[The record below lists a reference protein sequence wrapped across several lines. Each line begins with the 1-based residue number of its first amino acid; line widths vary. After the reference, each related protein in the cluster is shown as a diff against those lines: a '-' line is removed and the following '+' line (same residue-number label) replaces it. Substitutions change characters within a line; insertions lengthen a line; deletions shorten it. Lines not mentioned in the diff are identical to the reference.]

1 MIKYGEISS
10 SYRDAMLNKEK
21 THGIELMDYG
31 IYYDNIVHYTNLF
44 DRKNILYLKYDD
56 LVNDKKLFMEKIYNF
71 LGVSNLPELAN
82 IPEYNTAKESRL
94 KILGILAKASA
105 NLLRKMNLLSLL
117 RVLKNSNILTKILL
131 RIESVIHWIRMTK
144 CFLKILH

>member
-1 MIKYGEISS
+1 
-10 SYRDAMLNKEK
+10 
-21 THGIELMDYG
+21 
-31 IYYDNIVHYTNLF
+31 
-44 DRKNILYLKYDD
+44 
-56 LVNDKKLFMEKIYNF
+56 MEKIYNF

-117 RVLKNSNILTKILL
+117 RVLKNSNILTKILFKN
-131 RIESVIHWIRMTK
+131 RISNSLDQNDKM
-144 CFLKILH
+144 FLKNFTLKI